1 MLSEYTGEDRY
12 LLTPTRCP
20 QPHHVRHWLAVT
32 DTHMKLDAAVD
43 GQTAVELGAF
53 INEWDVVNQDE
64 TDPQKRF
71 RLYTLLSRSPK
82 LVCAPD
88 AAFLLS
94 TAGHRKVFY
103 LEQDRG
109 TSGARQVAAA
119 KIKGYRELAARAG
132 HASHFPEATVATFTV
147 LCVAHNHRRR
157 DALTR
162 AFRGLDGAG
171 LWKFA
176 SATEL
181 SKDTFFFAPVWH
193 ATEGDPLPLVRLP
206 SDGPEEQA

>member
-1 MLSEYTGEDRY
+1 MGRRQSRRDRPAETLPALYASKPQSEAGVRTGRS
-12 LLTPTRCP
+12 LP
-20 QPHHVRHWLAVT
+20 
-32 DTHMKLDAAVD
+32 
-43 GQTAVELGAF
+43 AF
-53 INEWDVVNQDE
+53 
-64 TDPQKRF
+64 
-71 RLYTLLSRSPK
+71 
-82 LVCAPD
+82 
-88 AAFLLS
+88 
-94 TAGHRKVFY
+94 
-103 LEQDRG
+103 
-109 TSGARQVAAA
+109 
-119 KIKGYRELAARAG
+119 KGYRDLAARAG